1 MASPPENYEVEEHA
15 QIQNTGQI
23 LAEPP
28 EEPKAKPP
36 RVVSIAG
43 GQVRLDLEKWPLV
56 GRPDAQ
62 RVFVEMSDY
71 TCPYCRANHQS
82 VKGALDRLGPRA
94 AVVVLSVPMNATC
107 NDTVQETRPA
117 HRDACELARLSVA
130 VWRVRP
136 EKFALFHEWLFS
148 GGQAP
153 RAAAAKAKAE
163 QLVGKQALAEELS
176 RDIAAKYVARHVDI
190 YRMIGAGTIPKL
202 LFPGTTISGQVSSVD
217 SLLEIIERQ
226 AVAQQ

>member
-1 MASPPENYEVEEHA
+1 M
-15 QIQNTGQI
+15 NT
-23 LAEPP
+23 
-28 EEPKAKPP
+28 K
-36 RVVSIAG
+36 
-43 GQVRLDLEKWPLV
+43 
-56 GRPDAQ
+56 
-62 RVFVEMSDY
+62 
-71 TCPYCRANHQS
+71 
-82 VKGALDRLGPRA
+82 
-94 AVVVLSVPMNATC
+94 C
-107 NDTVQETRPA
+107 NSTVQETRPA
-117 HRDACELARLSVA
+117 QRDACELARLSVA

-153 RAAAAKAKAE
+153 RAAAAKEKAE

-176 RDIAAKYVARHVDI
+176 RDIAAKYDARHVEI